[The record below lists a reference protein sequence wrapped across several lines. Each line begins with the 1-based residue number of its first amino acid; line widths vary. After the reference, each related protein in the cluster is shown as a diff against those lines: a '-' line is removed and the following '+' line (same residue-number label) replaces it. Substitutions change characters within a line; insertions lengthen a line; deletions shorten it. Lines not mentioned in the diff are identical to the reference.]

1 MKLNRLYFQNSMLYL
16 YFFLINMESL
26 GAAGVFSISKLIGI
40 LYLIFIFPSF
50 KIFFKIDKSNLKF
63 FWPIFTFLLIL
74 IFNSIININ
83 SYSSKVFDVAI
94 FLNVFIFIAL
104 VNHAR
109 KDNLALEKAIFAFAL
124 GSLFVSILMF
134 LGIGAETSTVGRITI
149 FGSNSNELGI
159 KLATGLVVIVI
170 NLIFNSLKLGRSRL
184 ILMLFI
190 PFLLFSIIS
199 TGSRSAIMVLFL
211 SISIWTFLRFLNAKN
226 KIISMFSTTF
236 FLLFLLFPL
245 IYFSLENE
253 VLSSRIN
260 ETLSQGDQAL
270 GGREIIWL
278 NYISLFLSNPL
289 FGYGFSGFQHEAYK
303 LIGMVSSPHNVI
315 LEVLLYTG
323 IFGTVFYIIF
333 LFKIFYS
340 AYLTQKNN
348 NKILPILLIPSI
360 LAYVLANQA
369 LPVKFCWMLMAY
381 IIGTYLINSQ
391 YNLLKK

>member
-1 MKLNRLYFQNSMLYL
+1 
-16 YFFLINMESL
+16 
-26 GAAGVFSISKLIGI
+26 
-40 LYLIFIFPSF
+40 
-50 KIFFKIDKSNLKF
+50 
-63 FWPIFTFLLIL
+63 
-74 IFNSIININ
+74 
-83 SYSSKVFDVAI
+83 
-94 FLNVFIFIAL
+94 
-104 VNHAR
+104 
-109 KDNLALEKAIFAFAL
+109 
-124 GSLFVSILMF
+124 
-134 LGIGAETSTVGRITI
+134 
-149 FGSNSNELGI
+149 
-159 KLATGLVVIVI
+159 
-170 NLIFNSLKLGRSRL
+170 
-184 ILMLFI
+184 
-190 PFLLFSIIS
+190 
-199 TGSRSAIMVLFL
+199 
-211 SISIWTFLRFLNAKN
+211 
-226 KIISMFSTTF
+226 MFSTTF